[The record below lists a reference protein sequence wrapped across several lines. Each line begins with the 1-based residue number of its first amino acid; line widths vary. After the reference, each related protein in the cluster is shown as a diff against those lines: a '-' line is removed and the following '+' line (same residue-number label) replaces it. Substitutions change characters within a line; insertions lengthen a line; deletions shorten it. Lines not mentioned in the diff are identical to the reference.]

1 MSINK
6 SFIPSLIVALLLI
19 SLVGSA
25 VADTPRQP
33 TGKILPMANEYS
45 NAVLYIRVTDNPVSY
60 ELYGP
65 GVLKIEARGHLTD
78 GAIKSDL
85 SIIGL
90 SADEI
95 RTLNFVPD
103 NSEYADGRSGQ
114 PSAPVFF
121 TMDVPAGRHEVTL
134 SASPEI
140 MVLLSSDIQYSSD
153 KLDLNRASYEAVAA
167 LPISPELATSIIDFR
182 TYVHYF
188 QNVYELMEVPGMTKD
203 DLAVLKPLVSTLPPD
218 ALDASIARLSA
229 SYRQVQ
235 QYMSQEGASEGLAD
249 EYLDMMRNPK
259 NINNLDFF
267 DLISFQNVSAID
279 ARNILNARKRLGR
292 FDSAR
297 QLRRSDG
304 LRYWAYRNIRDFVT
318 YDDSEQQDDGK
329 IHGNY
334 EVRYYDSPYMSDTD
348 EISSQTELTAGRPH
362 MVHKLNLEMG
372 PKVRG
377 GLLSYRAMGEKSWN
391 ETQKAYYGF
400 NDQKIGPLNIKRLY
414 MGNFRVAFG
423 QGLIMDN
430 TDYIHFRKTGFG
442 WNKRPNGVRGDLSRS
457 HQYALSG
464 VAVEANIGRVHA
476 TLFSSSN
483 DRDAIM
489 NPDGTI
495 NRYLMMEPRPE
506 QEALDARMTESGLP
520 SGATRNAFRE
530 DMVGGNFKI
539 MLGDAS
545 YIGLTGYESKY
556 NRGFDPRVETL
567 VMADNMDLLQ
577 ARDTEL
583 WSGYNSVEVDPE
595 TGDVTEHKF
604 RRVYGAEFQATVNNV
619 AFAGEYAQL
628 QDPKSS
634 GVGQGDHQDA
644 YLVNA
649 FAQWDNLH
657 LLAIYRDYDVGF
669 DNPYNRAFSNDS
681 RYEQTLLTA
690 PYRLEDDLYSWLAL
704 NDPTPKAEK
713 GIFLE
718 ARYRI
723 TRQFILN
730 GIQFDQWKRKADG
743 TDMRR
748 YTIKAEYQPKFNI
761 RLRTRHRYSSRS
773 MMTATD
779 VRWFSSWESRWE
791 LITLLSNYNRLKFMY
806 STSNVMFPPRPR
818 LSYTPY
824 PGDPDA
830 WGDSSSAV
838 GTAGIP
844 SHAFQVLYEH
854 NLTDGIKLM
863 ASSQL
868 YNGFLWNFEGNEF
881 VMVDGKGFRNWL
893 KVISRVSPRM
903 LMQVKVTRDHNM
915 PSTYI
920 DARQF
925 GDEYGD
931 SPESTYAPRDFT
943 TFRVQMD
950 YTF

>member
-25 VADTPRQP
+25 VADTPCQP
-33 TGKILPMANEYS
+33 TGKVLSLETEDS
-45 NAVLYIRVTDNPVSY
+45 DAVLYIRIADNPVSY
-60 ELYGP
+60 ELFGP
-65 GVLKIEARGHLTD
+65 GNLKVEARAHLKD
-78 GAIKSDL
+78 EAVNAEL
-85 SIIGL
+85 SITGL
-90 SADEI
+90 PEGGI
-95 RTLNFVPD
+95 RNLDFVSGTD
-103 NSEYADGRSGQ
+103 IYADGRDGK
-114 PSAPVFF
+114 PSAPIVF
-121 TMDVPAGRHEVTL
+121 TLEVPAGKHDVTL
-134 SASPEI
+134 SASSEL
-140 MVLLSSDIQYSSD
+140 MVLLSSAPDYISD

-167 LPISPELATSIIDFR
+167 LPISEELAIAIVDFR

-188 QNVYELMEVPGMTKD
+188 SSIYEVMEVPGMTND
-203 DLAVLKPLVSTLPPD
+203 DLKVLMPLVATLPPD

-235 QYMSQEGASEGLAD
+235 RYMSQEGASEGLAD

-259 NINNLDFF
+259 NINKLDFF
-267 DLISFQNVSAID
+267 DLTSFQNVSAVD
-279 ARNILNARKRLGR
+279 AKNILNARKRLGR

-304 LRYWAYRNIRDFVT
+304 LRYWSFRNIRDFVT
-318 YDDSEQQDDGK
+318 YDDSAQKEDGK
-329 IHGNY
+329 VHGNY
-334 EVRYYDSPYMSDTD
+334 EVRYYDSPYMSDND
-348 EISSQTELTAGRPH
+348 EISSQTELTAGNPH

-400 NDQKIGPLNIKRLY
+400 NDQKFGPLNIKRLY

-476 TLFSSSN
+476 TLFSSAN

-506 QEALDARMTESGLP
+506 QEVLEARMT
-520 SGATRNAFRE
+520 GAPRDAFRE
-530 DMVGGNFKI
+530 EMIGGNFKI
-539 MLGDAS
+539 MLGEAS

-556 NRGFDPRVETL
+556 DEAFNPRVETL
-567 VMADNMDLLQ
+567 IMSDNMDLLQ
-577 ARDTEL
+577 ARDSEL
-583 WSGYNSVEVDPE
+583 WSGYNSIEITYENAEPD
-595 TGDVTEHKF
+595 TIKHKF
-604 RRVYGAEFQATVNNV
+604 RRVYGAEFQATINNV

-628 QDPKSS
+628 QDPKRSAF
-634 GVGQGDHQDA
+634 GGINHGDHHDA
-644 YLVNA
+644 YLLNA

-723 TRQFILN
+723 TRQLILN
-730 GIQFDQWKRKADG
+730 GIQFDQWQRKADG

-824 PGDPDA
+824 PGNPDV

-854 NLTDGIKLM
+854 NLTDGIKFM

-893 KVISRVSPRM
+893 KIISRVSPRM

-920 DARQF
+920 DARNF